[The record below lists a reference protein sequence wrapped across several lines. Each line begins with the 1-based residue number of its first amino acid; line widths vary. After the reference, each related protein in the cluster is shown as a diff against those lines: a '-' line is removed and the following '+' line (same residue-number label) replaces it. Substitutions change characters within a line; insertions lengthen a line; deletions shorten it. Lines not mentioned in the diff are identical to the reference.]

1 METSYIEHRQIKAH
15 ISTFFPPRRTKFLQF
30 WIKSMKTNMKKI
42 PFYVQFLFF
51 LRYLRIPPLPPG
63 GFLKINTPLNLVN
76 KIRIFGIGCWGRD
89 RVLGSG

>member
-30 WIKSMKTNMKKI
+30 WIKKYENEYEKN
-42 PFYVQFLFF
+42 PFLCPISFF
-51 LRYLRIPPLPPG
+51 SQIFKNSPPPARG
-63 GFLKINTPLNLVN
+63 ILKNKYTPE
-76 KIRIFGIGCWGRD
+76 FGKQNSDFRD

>member
-30 WIKSMKTNMKKI
+30 WIKKYENEYEKN
-42 PFYVQFLFF
+42 PFLCPISFF

-63 GFLKINTPLNLVN
+63 GFFKINTPLNLVN
-76 KIRIFGIGCWGRD
+76 KIRIFGIGGWGRT
-89 RVLGSG
+89 